1 VSDSDFSRL
10 QELLLS
16 DDRRAQQ
23 QLAQRLAEVEGA
35 VRGLPKSLPQTIEQS
50 DQHGPR
56 LGRALLKPVAAALST
71 LARDDKQ
78 LFVSVLFP
86 VIGPIIRR
94 AIADALSSLLR
105 NLNRTL
111 ELSLSWR
118 SWRWRLEARRTGVP
132 FAQVVL
138 KHTLAYRIEHLL
150 WIESGSGLLL
160 AHATNSEAAIAD
172 RDAIAGMLTAISDF
186 VRDAVL
192 AKPDESLDRVEMGE
206 FSVRLLRTPQAY
218 LAAVVRGEP
227 SGSVLDGL
235 RALSEQLH
243 GDLPDE
249 PRSYSSASEASL
261 ADWLAQSGQSEA
273 LREGSSRKGVPWL
286 ALGVIVLIVLLLAW
300 TSYRSY
306 THVRQVQQLR
316 TQVQAQPGIRLSQLQ
331 LEAQVLRLS
340 GERDPLAI
348 SDAELAK
355 LLGLAPSQ
363 LSTRWRTVHSLHP
376 QILLRRLR
384 QRLNAPAGVFLE
396 LRGERLHLSGHWPQ
410 PPADLDARLE
420 AYRVVIGVDD
430 ELLRGEQP
438 QPLEPVAPRL
448 DPQQW
453 QSRADAARLRFEGGA
468 SDVSP
473 AQLLPLQALIAEALR
488 LQPQAR
494 FRVLGGSDGSGRA
507 DTNARL
513 RAARAQALYEALLA
527 AGVDPAVIELDPEGE
542 STVEVDADARSARV
556 QLISEP

>member
-1 VSDSDFSRL
+1 MSDPDFSRL

-23 QLAQRLAEVEGA
+23 ELSQRLLELESALRA
-35 VRGLPKSLPQTIEQS
+35 LPQSLPQTIEES
-50 DQHGPR
+50 DQRSPR

-71 LARDDKQ
+71 LARNDKQ

-111 ELSLSWR
+111 EMSLSWR

-206 FSVRLLRTPQAY
+206 FSVRLLRTPHAY
-218 LAAVVRGEP
+218 LAAVLRGEP
-227 SGSVLDGL
+227 SGSVMDGL
-235 RALSEQLH
+235 RTLSEQLH
-243 GDLPDE
+243 ADLPEE
-249 PRSYSSASEASL
+249 PRSYSAAAEATL
-261 ADWLAQSGQSEA
+261 ADWLAQSGHSEA
-273 LREGSSRKGVPWL
+273 LREGKARKGVPWL
-286 ALGVIVLIVLLLAW
+286 ALVAIALLLAVLGW

-306 THVRQVQQLR
+306 TQLRHTQQLR
-316 TQVQAQPGIRLSQLQ
+316 TQVQAQPGIRLTGLQ
-331 LEAQVLRLS
+331 LEGDKLRLT

-348 SDAELAK
+348 ADADLAK
-355 LLGLAPSQ
+355 LLGVAPQQ
-363 LSTRWRTVHSLHP
+363 LLTRWRSVHSLHP

-430 ELLRGEQP
+430 ELQRGVREV
-438 QPLEPVAPRL
+438 EPPAL

-453 QSRADAARLRFEGGA
+453 QSRADALRLRFEGGA
-468 SDVSP
+468 SAVT
-473 AQLLPLQALIAEALR
+473 AEQLLPLRELIDEALR
-488 LQPQAR
+488 LRPAAR
-494 FRVLGGSDGSGRA
+494 FRVLGGSDGTGSA
-507 DTNARL
+507 QTNAQL
-513 RAARAQALYEALLA
+513 RAARAAALHQALLQ
-527 AGVDPAVIELDPEGE
+527 AGVDPAVLELDPEGE
-542 STVEVDADARSARV
+542 STAEVDADARSARV
-556 QLISEP
+556 QLISKP